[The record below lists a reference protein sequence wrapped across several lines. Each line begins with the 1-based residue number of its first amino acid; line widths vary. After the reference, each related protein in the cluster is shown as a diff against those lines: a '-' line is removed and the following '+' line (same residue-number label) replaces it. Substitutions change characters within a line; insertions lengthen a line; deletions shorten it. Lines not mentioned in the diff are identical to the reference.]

1 MAQGDKMEHR
11 SDYLLHKIALMV
23 APIQMK
29 YAIHMLLSFK
39 MKCITAVLDS
49 FMKCKFVTL

>member
-39 MKCITAVLDS
+39 MKCITAVLDDFLLS
-49 FMKCKFVTL
+49 